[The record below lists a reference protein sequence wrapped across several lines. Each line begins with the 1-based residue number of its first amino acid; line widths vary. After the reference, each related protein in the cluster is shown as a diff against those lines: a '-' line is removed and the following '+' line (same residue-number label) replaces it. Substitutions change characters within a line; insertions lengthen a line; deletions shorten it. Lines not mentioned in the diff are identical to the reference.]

1 MLYCNMRNTDLPGY
15 FAYIFSRGDLK
26 KTANKPRG
34 RASRFASCATVCCLL
49 GWHWQRV
56 QWRTVWM
63 KIVDELLARNR
74 LDVRMAAKFITW
86 AEESALIMKEDE
98 PVVLEKTRALAP

>member
-1 MLYCNMRNTDLPGY
+1 
-15 FAYIFSRGDLK
+15 
-26 KTANKPRG
+26 
-34 RASRFASCATVCCLL
+34 
-49 GWHWQRV
+49 
-56 QWRTVWM
+56 M

-74 LDVRMAAKFITW
+74 LDARMAAKFITW